1 MSRAKQ
7 ERELIAGAGRGR
19 GPGKAEGHLTALSET
34 PPFPPP
40 PPPGGGPA
48 NPLRERKLIAAA
60 RAGRIKASVD
70 PHPPGLESRY
80 LLLN

>member
-34 PPFPPP
+34 PLPTPAA
-40 PPPGGGPA
+40 GGGPA